1 MSKNDDWIYADTLAR
16 SSASNYRTILCIACQ
31 RGRRAMRRGLK
42 AYLCIHAGLVGTVC
56 AQEDVREDSSK
67 SGSEVAGV
75 VPAFQQRSHQT

>member
-1 MSKNDDWIYADTLAR
+1 
-16 SSASNYRTILCIACQ
+16 
-31 RGRRAMRRGLK
+31 MRRGLK